1 MADPA
6 PAATRGLLDSLSN
19 VAGTLVTILQTRL
32 SLLSADMEDGHRQ
45 FLTLLIRIIAAL
57 MGLGIGVILATIAV
71 VSIYWDTH
79 RTLALALLAGGYL
92 LAGGVCLYLAVRN
105 ARTRPRIFAASL
117 DELAKDRLLLTRR

>member
-6 PAATRGLLDSLSN
+6 PGATRGLLDSLSN

-45 FLTLLIRIIAAL
+45 FLTLLVSIIAAL
-57 MGLGIGVILATIAV
+57 MALGIGLILATIAV

-92 LAGGVCLYLAVRN
+92 IAGGVCLYVAVRR
-105 ARTRPRIFAASL
+105 ARSRPRMFAASL
-117 DELAKDRLLLTRR
+117 DELAKDRLLLIRR